1 MASLVEIKYNNER
14 PWDPLNQ
21 GWIVPYIQF
30 EREPIFYGGKWG
42 QIANIT
48 LTGEIPLGRIV
59 DMTKYPGIQ
68 DPYSIPYPHRLIEL
82 ENVRDK
88 IVEVFSESLKTFYFK
103 DTKGNEMV
111 FPNAIVESINFPASG
126 YHGMLEYSITLKCY
140 EQDYFV
146 AQGIMD
152 AKDEFQTTENENGTI
167 EVTHLISARGINY
180 TNSIGNLEDGLSNA
194 IAWVNSRKGDS
205 NKSEQGIYKA
215 WHGGTKS
222 GLNNPP
228 IHLLLLDQEEKIN
241 RLEGIYEVS
250 ETFLGYLDEINN
262 TGINTQNLKYGKKF
276 SVDINE
282 SLNAD
287 FNVVTV
293 TGEYKG
299 GKESTL
305 QELRNGFLNDNGG
318 DPEGMMF
325 QEAQRLSG
333 FDGSKVDAACAINC
347 VKKPTL
353 FNVPYGYSVEESE
366 TDKTITIKAT
376 FDTNPLFGNSKYY
389 FDYNVSI
396 NLDEIKKISKVTIE
410 GQLKARGLS
419 TERQYHIKDFLDNTD
434 VMDYLWQRAD
444 AQHALVMKE
453 CWECASMGWVRTG
466 IGEDINDAN
475 GYCQNLGD
483 TLLSTEPERCHELG
497 KSATSLSVTKNEVK
511 NELSMSATFSD
522 QDTLPIDDSN
532 PNSKDY
538 GVAGFSVEVS
548 NPIEYVKAHPSAQ
561 PQYNGHWSI
570 QKFGIN
576 TRAKSN
582 VRTNL
587 TFREDSGFAANAI
600 EPELRSKAIEIQE
613 TLNGMLGQ
621 NEEYDISES
630 ISHKV
635 SKADSINHTLERS
648 YVSDDEKVI
657 CVDLPEIDSPKDCYI
672 CLDSN
677 DQQTGDKVYATSFE
691 NAQTLCDSKGSG
703 LNPVSCDWCFSC
715 LDSGGAVI
723 RQVNAADATA
733 AQQLCPEGTVQPCD
747 LYTADKCY
755 KCEDNFGGGYLSEVW
770 AASLTAA
777 QAECDDQHL
786 GESTAVVC
794 PSGQGE
800 CYLCKFNGIPLATI
814 YAHSSEE
821 ALGVCKQEYSQ
832 YDPSTITATQPC
844 SGIGESTCYKCVT
857 DDGQNIAIVY
867 DSTQAGAQQQCD
879 MAGEES
885 IAQPCTNGGGS

>member
-1 MASLVEIKYNNER
+1 MSNSDICKFEGCERGVKAKGLCHKHYTFQQNKKRIENNKQQGKICKVNGCERGVSLDGYCQSHYTNQRKKKKEER
-14 PWDPLNQ
+14 NKKLGKICKVN
-21 GWIVPYIQF
+21 GC
-30 EREPIFYGGKWG
+30 ERGV
-42 QIANIT
+42 
-48 LTGEIPLGRIV
+48 LTNHLCG
-59 DMTKYPGIQ
+59 THY
-68 DPYSIPYPHRLIEL
+68 
-82 ENVRDK
+82 
-88 IVEVFSESLKTFYFK
+88 
-103 DTKGNEMV
+103 DTKQKIKTEENNKKLGKICKHDGCERG
-111 FPNAIVESINFPASG
+111 SKTKG
-126 YHGMLEYSITLKCY
+126 YCFAHY
-140 EQDYFV
+140 Q
-146 AQGIMD
+146 A
-152 AKDEFQTTENENGTI
+152 
-167 EVTHLISARGINY
+167 
-180 TNSIGNLEDGLSNA
+180 
-194 IAWVNSRKGDS
+194 
-205 NKSEQGIYKA
+205 
-215 WHGGTKS
+215 
-222 GLNNPP
+222 
-228 IHLLLLDQEEKIN
+228 
-241 RLEGIYEVS
+241 RLERKTE
-250 ETFLGYLDEINN
+250 ENNKKLGKIC
-262 TGINTQNLKYGKKF
+262 K
-276 SVDINE
+276 V
-282 SLNAD
+282 
-287 FNVVTV
+287 
-293 TGEYKG
+293 
-299 GKESTL
+299 
-305 QELRNGFLNDNGG
+305 NGC
-318 DPEGMMF
+318 E
-325 QEAQRLSG
+325 
-333 FDGSKVDAACAINC
+333 
-347 VKKPTL
+347 
-353 FNVPYGYSVEESE
+353 
-366 TDKTITIKAT
+366 
-376 FDTNPLFGNSKYY
+376 
-389 FDYNVSI
+389 
-396 NLDEIKKISKVTIE
+396 
-410 GQLKARGLS
+410 RG
-419 TERQYHIKDFLDNTD
+419 
-434 VMDYLWQRAD
+434 
-444 AQHALVMKE
+444 
-453 CWECASMGWVRTG
+453 VRT
-466 IGEDINDAN
+466 N